1 MKILLASDGSQC
13 SNTAA
18 ESMAKRPWESG
29 SQVEI
34 VSVIEPFQPYSTDIY
49 TLSNE
54 FWDKMRAAS
63 QEQAAEA
70 IQKAKSY
77 FTAAD
82 SPLIVHTKILTGN
95 PRNSILDEAEEWG
108 ADLIV
113 VGSHGYTGLK
123 RVLIGSVSL
132 AIASHA
138 HCSVEIIR
146 SRKNEQ

>member
-18 ESMAKRPWESG
+18 ESVAQRPWQSG
-29 SQVEI
+29 SELKI

-63 QEQAAEA
+63 QEQAEGA
-70 IQKAKSY
+70 IQKAKAY
-77 FTAAD
+77 FTVSD
-82 SPLIVHTKILTGN
+82 SQLPIHTKILTGN
-95 PRNSILDEAEEWG
+95 PRNAILDEAEEWG

-138 HCSVEIIR
+138 HCSVEIVR
-146 SRKNEQ
+146 QRHQEK

>member
-1 MKILLASDGSQC
+1 
-13 SNTAA
+13 
-18 ESMAKRPWESG
+18 
-29 SQVEI
+29 
-34 VSVIEPFQPYSTDIY
+34 
-49 TLSNE
+49 
-54 FWDKMRAAS
+54 MRAAS
-63 QEQAAEA
+63 QEQAEEA
-70 IQKAKSY
+70 IQKAKVY

-82 SPLIVHTKILTGN
+82 SQLLVHTKILTGN

-138 HCSVEIIR
+138 HCSVEIVR
-146 SRKNEQ
+146 QRHQEK

>member
-18 ESMAKRPWESG
+18 ESVAKRPWESG
-29 SQVEI
+29 SELKI

-63 QEQAAEA
+63 QEQAEAA

-77 FTAAD
+77 FTGVD
-82 SPLIVHTKILTGN
+82 SSLIVHTKILTGN
-95 PRNSILDEAEEWG
+95 PRNTILDEAEEWG

-138 HCSVEIIR
+138 HCSVEIVR
-146 SRKNEQ
+146 SRKNKQ